1 MQQIHQ
7 TIFDSLKAAND
18 HLAIPAAILV
28 SVIVPV
34 IRRLGVDVRFK
45 RITRYFSIF
54 IKINLR
60 NK

>member
-7 TIFDSLKAAND
+7 IIFDSLKASND
-18 HLAIPAAILV
+18 HLAIYAAILIV
-28 SVIVPV
+28 SI
-34 IRRLGVDVRFK
+34 IKRLGIDVRFK

>member
-7 TIFDSLKAAND
+7 IIFDSLKAAND
-18 HLAIPAAILV
+18 HLAIYAAILV
-28 SVIVPV
+28 TVIVPI
-34 IRRLGVDVRFK
+34 IRRLDVDVRFK